1 MKKLQN
7 EKLKQQFIQSSDY
20 LDQFSFD
27 ISLDT
32 HLFFFP
38 ANSYIVKEDNPP
50 SHLFYLVKGKA
61 KLYDTLAN
69 GKVALIDFFPP
80 PCFIGEM
87 ELVDENQTAFSVQ
100 AIEDC
105 WCLAVARKD
114 CQKRLLQD
122 TLFLQKL
129 CIYFAHKNYRNI
141 KASTQNQG
149 FPLSQRLAS
158 FILLTQNEGTYRET
172 HTQVAEYLGVSYRH
186 LLFVI
191 AQFVEE
197 GYLEKI
203 EKGYLIQD
211 IETLTQLSNEVK
223 A

>member
-32 HLFFFP
+32 HLIFFP

-69 GKVALIDFFPP
+69 GKVALIDFFSP

-191 AQFVEE
+191 AQFVEA

-211 IETLTQLSNEVK
+211 IETLTRLSNEVK

>member
-7 EKLKQQFIQSSDY
+7 EKLKQQFIHSSDY

-69 GKVALIDFFPP
+69 GKVALIDFFSP

-158 FILLTQNEGTYRET
+158 FILLTQNKGTYRET

-211 IETLTQLSNEVK
+211 IEALTQLSNEVK

>member
-69 GKVALIDFFPP
+69 GKVALIDFFSP

-105 WCLAVARKD
+105 WCLAVARND

-211 IETLTQLSNEVK
+211 IEALTQLSNEVK

>member
-32 HLFFFP
+32 HLFFFT

-69 GKVALIDFFPP
+69 GKVALIDFFSP

-172 HTQVAEYLGVSYRH
+172 HTQVAEYLGVSFRH

-211 IETLTQLSNEVK
+211 IETLTRLSN
-223 A
+223 

>member
-69 GKVALIDFFPP
+69 GKVALIDFFSP

-158 FILLTQNEGTYRET
+158 FILLTQNEGTYREQ

-191 AQFVEE
+191 AQFVEA

-211 IETLTQLSNEVK
+211 IETLTRLSNEVK

>member
-69 GKVALIDFFPP
+69 GKVALIDFFSP

-191 AQFVEE
+191 AQFVEA

-211 IETLTQLSNEVK
+211 IETLTRLSNEVK

>member
-105 WCLAVARKD
+105 WYLAVARKD

>member
-69 GKVALIDFFPP
+69 GKVALIDFFSP

-211 IETLTQLSNEVK
+211 IETLTRLSNEVK

>member
-32 HLFFFP
+32 HLFFFT

-69 GKVALIDFFPP
+69 GKVALIDFFSP

-172 HTQVAEYLGVSYRH
+172 HTQVAEYLGVSFRH

-211 IETLTQLSNEVK
+211 IETLTRLSNEVK

>member
-69 GKVALIDFFPP
+69 GKVALIDFFSP

-158 FILLTQNEGTYRET
+158 FILLTQNEGTYCEQ

-211 IETLTQLSNEVK
+211 IEALTQLSNEVK

>member
-38 ANSYIVKEDNPP
+38 TNSYIVKEENPT

-69 GKVALIDFFPP
+69 GKVALIDFFSP
-80 PCFIGEM
+80 PCFIGKM

-158 FILLTQNEGTYRET
+158 FILLTQNEGTYREQ
-172 HTQVAEYLGVSYRH
+172 HTQVAEYLGVPYRH

-191 AQFVEE
+191 AQFVEA

-203 EKGYLIQD
+203 EEGYLIQD